1 MPKKQPAPRFEV
13 LINGKKAATAG
24 IAGYGVMHVI
34 VGRVKRNPKRFP
46 RDGKS
51 AFSRA
56 QWSKEQI
63 DVNVGG
69 LDINARDEHLHWLRR
84 DLKAGDEITVRVLA
98 AGKIDKPKR

>member
-1 MPKKQPAPRFEV
+1 MPKKQPAPRFAV

-51 AFSRA
+51 AFSKSE
-56 QWSKEQI
+56 WSKETI
-63 DVNVGG
+63 DVQVGG
-69 LDINARDEHLHWLRR
+69 LDVNAGDEHLHWLRR
-84 DLKAGDEITVRVLA
+84 NLKAGDEITVRILDG
-98 AGKIDKPKR
+98 GKVDKPKR